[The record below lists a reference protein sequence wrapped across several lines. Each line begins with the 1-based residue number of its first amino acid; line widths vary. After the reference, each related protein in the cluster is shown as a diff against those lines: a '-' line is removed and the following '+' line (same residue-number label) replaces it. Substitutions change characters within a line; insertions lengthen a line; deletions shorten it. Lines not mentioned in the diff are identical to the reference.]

1 MRFKICAFN
10 NPAYA
15 SSINDLKSE
24 LTSRYLNTSVS
35 VKYISQSGIVGVLFV
50 DVLHDGECRGSYS
63 DLPIDFKDLDILAAV
78 SFEVEPALLAI

>member
-15 SSINDLKSE
+15 SSINELKSE

-35 VKYISQSGIVGVLFV
+35 VKYVNESGLVCVLFV
-50 DVLHDGECRGSYS
+50 DVLHNGECRGSYS
-63 DLPIDFKDLDILAAV
+63 DLPIDFKELDILAAV
-78 SFEVEPALLAI
+78 SFEIEPALLVD